1 MNWFAG
7 IWKEKNIVRRSALV
21 AVVALVGSCSLELPG
36 SGAPPRM
43 YILTPKSTF
52 SEELKKVEWQLLVE
66 IPQSPAGVNTARI
79 ALQDS
84 PIEMRYFERANWT
97 DFAPKMVQT
106 LLVESFENS
115 GSIVAVGRQAIGLRS
130 DYILK
135 TDLREFQAE
144 YAERLPDNVQD
155 GLGNVSP
162 PNIHVRI
169 NAKLIKMPRRS
180 IVASENFEY
189 TISVKE
195 NSMQAIVGGFDDA
208 LGKAMRRLVEWT
220 LKNGS
225 EHFAQSDRAAPRR

>member
-7 IWKEKNIVRRSALV
+7 MWKERSIMRRSVLV
-21 AVVALVGSCSLELPG
+21 AVMVLVGSCSLELPG

-52 SEELKKVEWQLLVE
+52 AEDLKKVEWQLLVE

-84 PIEMRYFERANWT
+84 PIEMRYFQRANWT

-144 YAERLPDNVQD
+144 YAERLPENVED

-180 IVASENFEY
+180 IVASENFEF
-189 TISVKE
+189 TIAVKE

-220 LKNGS
+220 LKSGS
-225 EHFAQSDRAAPRR
+225 EHYVKSDKATPRR

>member
-1 MNWFAG
+1 MNLFAG
-7 IWKEKNIVRRSALV
+7 IWEEKTIIRRSALV
-21 AVVALVGSCSLELPG
+21 AVMALVGSCSLELPG

-52 SEELKKVEWQLLVE
+52 SEDLKKVEWQLLVE

-115 GSIVAVGRQAIGLRS
+115 GRIVAVGRQAIGLRS

-144 YAERLPDNVQD
+144 YTERLPENVEN
-155 GLGNVSP
+155 GLGNTPP

-225 EHFAQSDRAAPRR
+225 EHYAKSDKAASRR

>member
-7 IWKEKNIVRRSALV
+7 MWKERSIMRRSALV
-21 AVVALVGSCSLELPG
+21 AVMVLVGSCSLELPG

-52 SEELKKVEWQLLVE
+52 AEDLKKVEWQLLVE
-66 IPQSPAGVNTARI
+66 IPQSPAGINTARI

-115 GSIVAVGRQAIGLRS
+115 GRIVAVGRQAIGLRS

-144 YAERLPDNVQD
+144 YVERLPENVEE

-189 TISVKE
+189 IIAVKE

-220 LKNGS
+220 LKSGS
-225 EHFAQSDRAAPRR
+225 EHYVKSDKTTPRR

>member
-1 MNWFAG
+1 MNWFAS
-7 IWKEKNIVRRSALV
+7 IWKEPTLLRRSALM
-21 AVVALVGSCSLELPG
+21 AVMVFVGSCSLELPG

-52 SEELKKVEWQLLVE
+52 SEDLKKVEWQLLVE

-115 GSIVAVGRQAIGLRS
+115 GRIVAVGRQAIGLRS

-144 YAERLPDNVQD
+144 YTERLPENVEK
-155 GLGNVSP
+155 GLGNIPP
-162 PNIHVRI
+162 PNVHVRI

-189 TISVKE
+189 TVSVKE
-195 NSMQAIVGGFDDA
+195 NSMRVIVGGFDDA

-225 EHFAQSDRAAPRR
+225 ENLTKSDNAARRR